1 MMIQQFADTLLPS
14 HTHTTRPLT
23 CGSQYCILY
32 NTDVTL
38 CVLSLLL
45 FLICLSSSVCPCS
58 VCCSSVLF
66 STLTSSSSTYR
77 LLLLSA
83 CLSVKQWQW
92 RCQETI
98 IQFRRQTL
106 KRRLKNND
114 TRLKRWWSILL
125 SVQGAVFPTPF
136 LAFFFCCGGGERF
149 LLSGIQQP
157 DERTD
162 GAQDAAPAVLAL
174 CCCCK

>member
-1 MMIQQFADTLLPS
+1 MCF
-14 HTHTTRPLT
+14 
-23 CGSQYCILY
+23 
-32 NTDVTL
+32 VTF
-38 CVLSLLL
+38 VISDLSLVVGLSLFSLL
-45 FLICLSSSVCPCS
+45 FLCL
-58 VCCSSVLF
+58 VLYVNF
-66 STLTSSSSTYR
+66 FFLYVPAAAV
-77 LLLLSA
+77 LSA